1 MGESASVIQNGPGL
15 PSDWM
20 AYRVLLMNSC
30 SKGSCRCFPQIAE
43 RAPTLLK
50 ITVGFIY
57 PREGVKTMAKKKRLI
72 SGEKFYCRC
81 PSCSE
86 TWDYPPV
93 ISYLDDENT
102 LPITDRH
109 TTCTATDPTQDMAYN
124 FSIALSCRDEKTQ
137 DKCWQV
143 IRGCSAHRNF
153 HYHHY
158 KYRSDRSVVEENHPL
173 RGDKLRRGWFLCAL
187 RKARVGECG
196 WVQKVVS

>member
-1 MGESASVIQNGPGL
+1 
-15 PSDWM
+15 
-20 AYRVLLMNSC
+20 
-30 SKGSCRCFPQIAE
+30 
-43 RAPTLLK
+43 
-50 ITVGFIY
+50 
-57 PREGVKTMAKKKRLI
+57 MAKKKRLT

-102 LPITDRH
+102 LPIKDRH

-137 DKCWQV
+137 DKYWQV

-158 KYRSDRSVVEENHPL
+158 KYRSDRSVLEENRPL
-173 RGDKLRRGWFLCAL
+173 NSIMESNAAYEEATAFIVEGAFERIEEWQAL
-187 RKARVGECG
+187 K
-196 WVQKVVS
+196 

>member
-1 MGESASVIQNGPGL
+1 
-15 PSDWM
+15 
-20 AYRVLLMNSC
+20 
-30 SKGSCRCFPQIAE
+30 
-43 RAPTLLK
+43 
-50 ITVGFIY
+50 
-57 PREGVKTMAKKKRLI
+57 MAKKKRLI

-137 DKCWQV
+137 EQYWQV
-143 IRGCSAHRNF
+143 IRGCSSQSFCATAAVKHGACAGIPVPSLL
-153 HYHHY
+153 H
-158 KYRSDRSVVEENHPL
+158 S
-173 RGDKLRRGWFLCAL
+173 RR
-187 RKARVGECG
+187 EPTPE
-196 WVQKVVS
+196 

>member
-1 MGESASVIQNGPGL
+1 MR
-15 PSDWM
+15 
-20 AYRVLLMNSC
+20 AYQMVSNLLILFSTD
-30 SKGSCRCFPQIAE
+30 CREQS
-43 RAPTLLK
+43 RTLTE

-137 DKCWQV
+137 DKYWQV

-158 KYRSDRSVVEENHPL
+158 KYRSDRSVVEENRPL
-173 RGDKLRRGWFLCAL
+173 NSIMESNAAYEEATAFIVEGAFERIEEWQASK
-187 RKARVGECG
+187 
-196 WVQKVVS
+196 